1 MNDEIVVTVQGRGRV
16 NLGKLAKH
24 DRYIARVEPDGTI
37 VMEPAVV
44 VPLGRRGVVDARL
57 PHHPS
62 GIALDVSPVPASAA
76 PAVLS
81 GEEWVEKMKEALPPT
96 DDDVTILPDGTRI
109 DSKEK
114 ALAWL
119 ADIEAERE
127 RLRARGE
134 LD

>member
-1 MNDEIVVTVQGRGRV
+1 
-16 NLGKLAKH
+16 
-24 DRYIARVEPDGTI
+24 
-37 VMEPAVV
+37 
-44 VPLGRRGVVDARL
+44 
-57 PHHPS
+57 
-62 GIALDVSPVPASAA
+62 
-76 PAVLS
+76 VLS

-96 DDDVTILPDGTRI
+96 DDDVTLLADGTRI

-127 RLRARGE
+127 RLQARGE